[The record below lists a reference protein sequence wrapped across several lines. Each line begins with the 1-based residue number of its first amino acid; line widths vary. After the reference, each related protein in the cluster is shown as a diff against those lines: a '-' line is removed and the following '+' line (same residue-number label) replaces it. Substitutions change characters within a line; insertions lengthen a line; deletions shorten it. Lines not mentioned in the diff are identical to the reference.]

1 MKMYKSK
8 NFFRTLIAAAVL
20 IAGTISARADTT
32 LDVGYIPIIP
42 MSQLFVM
49 EGEGW
54 TRDAALKLELT
65 RFSSGPA
72 IVQALASG
80 KMDVVYFGIGP
91 AMVARSKGVPIK
103 VVASGIVEQIGLI
116 ANPEFAQYAEKYG
129 AAEGIRRFTADK
141 GRKVKIA
148 SLPKGSVPDTVGRH
162 WLIKVVGLSEDDV
175 ELIGMGASRVQQAL
189 LAGSVDAASILEPI
203 LTIVQERV
211 PGSKVIARASEM
223 LPNQPGSVVAVR
235 ESALSDKREAIEK
248 LVALQV
254 RATNWI
260 NEDPKRA
267 AKHVL
272 EFVGKGLVP
281 LATIEK
287 AMVSPSSN
295 FEANPHRII
304 EPTKL
309 MHAFQLEIGAQ
320 KRKVPLDE
328 LFDTSIYDKVTAAQ

>member
-1 MKMYKSK
+1 MNILKSK
-8 NFFRTLIAAAVL
+8 VLLRTLVAASVL
-20 IAGTISARADTT
+20 ITGLAPARAVTT
-32 LDVGYIPIIP
+32 LEVGYIPIIP

-54 TRDAALKLELT
+54 TKDAGLKLELT

-91 AMVARSKGVPIK
+91 AMVARSKGIPIK

-116 ANPEFAQYAEKYG
+116 ANPEFAGYVENYG
-129 AAEGIRRFTADK
+129 AAEGIRRFTAEK

-211 PGSKVIARASEM
+211 PGSKVVARASEM

-235 ESALSDKREAIEK
+235 ESALTEKRDAIEK
-248 LVALQV
+248 LVALQL

-260 NEDPKRA
+260 HEDPKRA

-281 LATIEK
+281 LETIEK

-320 KRKVPLDE
+320 TRKVPLDE
-328 LFDTSIYDKVTAAQ
+328 LFDTSIYDKVSAAQ

>member
-1 MKMYKSK
+1 MKTRSS
-8 NFFRTLIAAAVL
+8 NSLFTAVVAGLLLLAA
-20 IAGTISARADTT
+20 TQHARAVTT

-54 TRDAALKLELT
+54 TKEAGLELKLT

-80 KMDVVYFGIGP
+80 SMDVVYFGIGP
-91 AMVARSKGVPIK
+91 AMVARSKGIPIK

-116 ANPEFAQYAEKYG
+116 ANPEFAEYAEKYG

-162 WLIKVVGLSEDDV
+162 WLIKVVGLKEDDV

-189 LAGSVDAASILEPI
+189 LSGSVDAASILEPI

-235 ESALSDKREAIEK
+235 ESALLEKREAIEK

-254 RATNWI
+254 RATKWI

-281 LATIEK
+281 LQTMEK

-295 FEANPHRII
+295 FEANPHQII

-320 KRKVPLDE
+320 TRKVPLDE

>member
-1 MKMYKSK
+1 MKMIKSK
-8 NFFRTLIAAAVL
+8 NLFRALLAVVVL
-20 IAGTISARADTT
+20 TAGLAPARAATT

-54 TRDAALKLELT
+54 TRDAGLKLELT

-91 AMVARSKGVPIK
+91 AMVARSKGIPIK

-116 ANPEFAQYAEKYG
+116 ANPEFAEYAEKYG

-235 ESALSDKREAIEK
+235 ESALAEKREAIEK

-320 KRKVPLDE
+320 TRKVPLDE
-328 LFDTSIYDKVTAAQ
+328 LFDTSIYDKVSAAQ